1 MKKISDTLCELI
13 IAEPFLEKGV
23 REGLFN
29 GAALARFLQPVLQ
42 ARLKKEITL
51 ASIQMALSRAKI
63 DFEHKHTLREERFV
77 VTDLGVRGNLEVVS
91 YKQSLDVR
99 KALEKLYRRLQ
110 SKDVFVTLTEGRREV
125 TLIFDRTG
133 TAIDFELLGSP
144 LVHHQNVG
152 CVSIYFPKQEF
163 DTPGFLHAVFEQL
176 YFQGINIIEIT
187 STSWELL
194 IYVEQEDL
202 QLSFDTIFQRFAS
215 SSS

>member
-1 MKKISDTLCELI
+1 MKRISDALYELI
-13 IAEPFLEKGV
+13 VAEPFLEKGV

-29 GAALARFLQPVLQ
+29 GAALARFLQPILQ

-51 ASIQMALSRAKI
+51 PSIQMALSRTKEE
-63 DFEHKHTLREERFV
+63 FEKKHTTRQQQFSIS
-77 VTDLGVRGNLEVVS
+77 DLGVRGNLEVVS
-91 YKQSLDVR
+91 FSQSQEVR
-99 KALEKLYRRLQ
+99 RALEKLYRRLQ

-125 TLIFDRTG
+125 TLIFDRVG
-133 TAIDFELLGSP
+133 TAIDFDSLGKP

-152 CVSIYFPKQEF
+152 CVSIYFPKQGF

-194 IYVEQEDL
+194 IYVDEQDL
-202 QLSFDTIFQRFAS
+202 RLSFDTIFQRFAS
-215 SSS
+215 